1 MKISWLSMKLAA
13 AAALAAA
20 GFLLALWAAA
30 DAVPWW
36 GGLAGALFLGGAV
49 YAAAHRMLARRLRL
63 AHATLRQIRR
73 HQFANLEAA
82 QLPHGDELNA
92 LIWQVYR
99 TGQTLE
105 KEIRELKKIENY
117 RREFVSNV
125 SHELKTP
132 IFAVQGF
139 SETLLAGAL
148 EDERVRRRFVEKILR
163 NANRLNNLARDLS
176 EIAHIETGMLQM
188 TAAPFDVVRLARE
201 VNESLEPAA
210 AAKEVTLQHQLPG
223 NLPPVMGDRERIR
236 QVLTNLVD
244 NAIKYNNAGGTV
256 EVVARVLADGRVKT
270 SVVDDGIGV
279 APEHVARLTER
290 FYRADQSRSRSQ
302 GGTGLGLAIVKHIL
316 GAHGSELMVESTP
329 GRGSTFGFV
338 LPAAEAG
345 AEEEKEAPGEE
356 AGPEHRAAVRL

>member
-1 MKISWLSMKLAA
+1 MKLAA
-13 AAALAAA
+13 AAVLATLAL
-20 GFLLALWAAA
+20 LLALW
-30 DAVPWW
+30 WS
-36 GGLAGALFLGGAV
+36 AGAGSLWSVLGGALGVGVVV
-49 YAAAHRMLARRLRL
+49 YAAAHRLLARRLRL

-82 QLPHGDELNA
+82 QLPRGDELNA

-139 SETLLAGAL
+139 SETLLDGAL

-188 TAAPFDVVRLARE
+188 TTAPFDVAQLARE

-210 AAKEVTLQHQLPG
+210 AAKGVTLQHQLPAD
-223 NLPPVMGDRERIR
+223 LPPVTGDRERIR
-236 QVLTNLVD
+236 QVLTNLVE

-290 FYRADQSRSRSQ
+290 FYRVDQSRSRGQ

-316 GAHGSELMVESTP
+316 GAHGSELMVESAP
-329 GRGSTFGFV
+329 GSGSTFGFV
-338 LPAAEAG
+338 LPAASET
-345 AEEEKEAPGEE
+345 EEQEPGEE
-356 AGPEHRAAVRL
+356 AAPESREAVRL